1 MDCNSVIHDEL
12 KSMGEPT
19 CPFCDRL
26 LVEVD
31 KVEVDKVVESC
42 CCEQDME
49 NVNGMN
55 VCINCGSVHGYDYVP
70 EHVNFYENMYKIRRK
85 SVYHRKYHIENVLN
99 SICYRNRVQLTHNQ
113 RNRIY
118 KVLAEIDSILYKI
131 NDGGKRMISIKFIIK
146 QLFKMLGLPYKD
158 IQVTKSKKTV
168 RYYKQY
174 WEKVQLLI
182 GDRIQSII
190 SV

>member
-1 MDCNSVIHDEL
+1 MRCNTQIHDEL

-19 CPFCDRL
+19 CPFCDQL
-26 LVEVD
+26 LTELTEAE
-31 KVEVDKVVESC
+31 KVIESC

-70 EHVNFYENMYKIRRK
+70 EHVDFYENMYKIRRK

-118 KVLAEIDSILYKI
+118 KVFAEIDSILYKI
-131 NDGGKRMISIKFIIK
+131 NDGRKRIIQIEFILL
-146 QLFKMLGLPYKD
+146 QLFKMLGIPYKD
-158 IQVTKSKKTV
+158 VQVTKSEETLT
-168 RYYKQY
+168 YYKQY
-174 WEKVQLLI
+174 WAKVQLLI
-182 GDRIQSII
+182 GDKIQSII

>member
-1 MDCNSVIHDEL
+1 MEES
-12 KSMGEPT
+12 T

-31 KVEVDKVVESC
+31 KVVESC
-42 CCEQDME
+42 CCEQHIE

-70 EHVNFYENMYKIRRK
+70 EHVDFYENMYKIWRK

-113 RNRIY
+113 RNRIC
-118 KVLAEIDSILYKI
+118 KVFAEIDSILHKI
-131 NDGGKRMISIKFIIK
+131 NDGRKRMIGIKYIMK

-158 IQVTKSKKTV
+158 IQVTKSAETLT
-168 RYYKQY
+168 YYKQY
-174 WEKVQLLI
+174 WAKVQLLI